1 MKKINILILLGL
13 LSTNVFA
20 QITLKDDSTTF
31 KSETPKNGKLNSDQF
46 TKLNGFSKYSGTIQ
60 GLSGY
65 CNYSND
71 DQKLFYSNFHNQ
83 ILKLNLST
91 EENEILFNSF
101 KQSAYEIK
109 EKGVNGL
116 SCDKFKDEFSKI
128 INDIK
133 NK

>member
-31 KSETPKNGKLNSDQF
+31 KSEIPKNGKLNSDQF
-46 TKLNGFSKYSGTIQ
+46 KKLNGFSKYSGTIQ
-60 GLSGY
+60 GFSGY
-65 CNYSND
+65 CNYSSD

-83 ILKLNLST
+83 ILNLNLST

-109 EKGVNGL
+109 EKGINGV
-116 SCDKFKDEFSKI
+116 SCDKFKDDFSKI
-128 INDIK
+128 ISDIK
-133 NK
+133 K

>member
-31 KSETPKNGKLNSDQF
+31 KSEIPKNGKLNSDQF
-46 TKLNGFSKYSGTIQ
+46 KKLNGFSKYSGTIQ
-60 GLSGY
+60 GFSGY
-65 CNYSND
+65 CNYSSD
-71 DQKLFYSNFHNQ
+71 DQKLFYSNFRNR
-83 ILKLNLST
+83 ILNLNLST

-109 EKGVNGL
+109 EKGINGV
-116 SCDKFKDEFSKI
+116 SCDKFKDDFSKI
-128 INDIK
+128 ISDIK
-133 NK
+133 K